1 MTKQPNDTA
10 PDLIVLGLH
19 EGQPRA
25 ARFPATQADLRLAQ
39 PRSRARRPRRA
50 F

>member
-25 ARFPATQADLRLAQ
+25 ARFPATQADLVAKA
-39 PRSRARRPRRA
+39 ARFA
-50 F
+50 GS